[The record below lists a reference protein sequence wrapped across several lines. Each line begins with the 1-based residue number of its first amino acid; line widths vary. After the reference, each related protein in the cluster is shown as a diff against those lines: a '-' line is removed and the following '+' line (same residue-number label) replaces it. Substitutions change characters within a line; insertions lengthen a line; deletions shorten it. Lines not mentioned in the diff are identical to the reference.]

1 MEYTPWVLLKDIGI
15 ISILILLGQFF
26 RVKIKLFQKLLIP
39 APLIAGFLGL
49 ILGPNML
56 DFLSFSNK
64 MGMYASVLI
73 VFVFA
78 SMPIG
83 QKISKNSI
91 ANRNVGGMLFNV
103 TGMFVLQ
110 YGLSTLLMMF
120 LFKNLHLGFGSILPI
135 GFSGGHGT
143 AAAMGKT
150 YTELGFPQATD
161 LGMTSATFG
170 IIGGIILGVAI
181 INWGA
186 RKGYTA
192 FVKEPS
198 KLSPDLL
205 TGLIQEENQ
214 KSNGKVTIS
223 SICMDT
229 LTFHLAIISVASLCG
244 YLSAQYLKKIFPT
257 VTVPD
262 FCLALIFGFIIQFLL
277 TKTKTDKYVDR
288 FTINRISGCA
298 TDILIVC
305 GVASV
310 KITAVLDY
318 ILPLSILFGFGYLF
332 VISWFRFVAPLC
344 ADKFWF
350 ERGMIAFGQ
359 ATGVLATGILLLR
372 VVDPDLKSNGIEDSG
387 TVNLIN
393 RPIIIGFQTFFPLL
407 ISQEGNIPYYVAFGC
422 IGGVLVLMLIAIK
435 FRWLRKTE
443 LLISED

>member
-1 MEYTPWVLLKDIGI
+1 MEYTPWIMLQDIGI
-15 ISILILLGQFF
+15 LSILILIGQVS
-26 RVKIKLFQKLLIP
+26 RAKIKIFQKLLIP

-56 DFLSFSNK
+56 NVLPLSGK
-64 MGMYASVLI
+64 IGTYASILI

-83 QKISKNSI
+83 QKISKKSI
-91 ANRNVGGMLFNV
+91 ANRDVGGMLFNV
-103 TGMFVLQ
+103 TGMFILQ
-110 YGLSTLLMMF
+110 YGLGTLLMLL
-120 LFKNLHLGFGSILPI
+120 LFKNLPLGFGSILPI

-143 AAAMGKT
+143 AAAMGTT
-150 YTELGFPQATD
+150 YAELGFPEAAD

-170 IIGGIILGVAI
+170 IIGGILLGVAI

-198 KLSPDLL
+198 KLSDDLL
-205 TGLIQEENQ
+205 TGLISEENQ
-214 KSNGKVTIS
+214 KAGGKVTVS
-223 SICMDT
+223 SICIDT
-229 LTFHLAIISVASLCG
+229 LTFHLALIATASVCG
-244 YLSAQYLKKIFPT
+244 YASALYLKKIFPA

-262 FCLALIFGFIIQFLL
+262 FCMAMIFGFILQTILS
-277 TKTKTDKYVDR
+277 KTKVTKYVDR

-310 KITAVLDY
+310 KVSAVLDY
-318 ILPLSILFGFGYLF
+318 MLPLTVLFLFGYIF
-332 VISWFRFVAPLC
+332 VISWFRFIAPLC
-344 ADKFWF
+344 SEKNWF

-372 VVDPDLKSNGIEDSG
+372 IVDPDLKSNGIEDSG
-387 TVNLIN
+387 TINLIN
-393 RPIIIGFQTFFPLL
+393 RPIVIGFQTFFPLL
-407 ISQEGNIPYYVAFGC
+407 VSQSTNMAYYTAFGC
-422 IGGVLVLMLIAIK
+422 IGGFLILLLIAIK
-435 FRWLRKTE
+435 FKWLRKPASLKQE
-443 LLISED
+443 